1 METIFFDLD
10 GTLTDS
16 GLGITRSIAYALNK
30 LGKEIPD
37 QGILEKFIGPPLADS
52 FQTYTGLTPEEAQQ
66 GIDFYREYYSVTGI
80 YENSLYTGIP
90 ELLRDLKKKDLD
102 LYLTTSKPE
111 FFAKKILVHFEIAEF
126 FSGVFGASM
135 DEKLSEKTE
144 IIKNAL
150 QTITPTVSPCK
161 TLMVGDRSYD
171 ILGAKDHGLHSCGVL
186 YGFGTKKEL
195 EKAGADFLINT
206 PGELLTIL

>member
-16 GLGITRSIAYALNK
+16 GLGITRSIAYALEK
-30 LGKEIPD
+30 LGQEIPD

-52 FQTYTGLTPEEAQQ
+52 FQIYTGLTAKEAQK

-80 YENSLYTGIP
+80 YENYLYTGIL
-90 ELLRDLKKKDLD
+90 ELLTTLKERGFEI
-102 LYLTTSKPE
+102 YLTTSKPE
-111 FFAKKILVHFEIAEF
+111 FYAKKILTHFEIDKF

-150 QTITPTVSPCK
+150 NTITPKVNPEK

-186 YGFGTKKEL
+186 YGFGTQEEL
-195 EKAGADFLINT
+195 KAAGAEFLIHK
-206 PGELLTIL
+206 PLDLLTIL